1 MNLSLDDSMVNEYKE
16 ELDGTIEDIDDSIA
30 NKELDELVANDSPV
44 PASGVLADS
53 ITFDQLVLHYLLFT
67 IYYYESICETTERDG
82 NKDRMKQRLVQ
93 Q

>member
-53 ITFDQLVLHYLLFT
+53 ITFD
-67 IYYYESICETTERDG
+67 
-82 NKDRMKQRLVQ
+82 
-93 Q
+93 

>member
-1 MNLSLDDSMVNEYKE
+1 MGIIQDAINAKTKYSKAVLKKMNLSLDDSMVNEYKE

-53 ITFDQLVLHYLLFT
+53 ITFD
-67 IYYYESICETTERDG
+67 
-82 NKDRMKQRLVQ
+82 
-93 Q
+93 